1 MPRKYRPP
9 AAKRRKNRTSA
20 IPYAADSS
28 SEGTAALTADD
39 DAPDDGASLLAV
51 DVAEPPPE
59 PEDRPL
65 ERPQRTVGERHV
77 ARDYSYVRGE
87 VVRIAVIATFIVV
100 PLVITAIL
108 RN

>member
-9 AAKRRKNRTSA
+9 AAKRRKNRTAA
-20 IPYAADSS
+20 IPYESDSS
-28 SEGTAALTADD
+28 SEETTALPADD
-39 DAPDDGASLLAV
+39 ATDDGAPLLTV
-51 DVAEPPPE
+51 DVAELSPE

-65 ERPQRTVGERHV
+65 QRLQRTVGERHV

-87 VVRIAVIATFIVV
+87 VVRIAAMATLIIVA
-100 PLVITAIL
+100 LVITAIL